1 MLGYNFQLALRSIKQ
16 RSYLTILMVLAIGI
30 GIGLLITVQT
40 MAYHNQKMPLAH
52 KANDIYFIQ
61 ADNRDLGADPIV
73 RQPYMIYL
81 THRDATN
88 LIQGNSPASAHTTVW
103 KSDIILNSF
112 SQEVRPFRSATT
124 VTNSSFFSMFDVP
137 FLYGAPWDKDSDTT
151 AAPVIVL
158 TKESNELLFGGE
170 NSVGKQLRINEHT
183 VTVVGVL
190 DNWDLKRRFYD
201 ESYSTSRKDT
211 AFIPDSFA
219 VKNNIMRNERIYCLP
234 QDRNKRGFWRTNDIQ
249 GLINSECSFVRLW
262 AQIDD
267 ESKASDYEQYLTD
280 YVNSQK
286 ELGRFPREMNNYV
299 TSLFTMVTLA
309 NELRSGNDPL
319 SFIAPLFFAVCL
331 LNAIGILLAKFM
343 RKTGEVSLRRALGA
357 NKITLMNQYLLEV
370 ILIGV
375 MGGIVGCI
383 FAYLGLQ
390 GMMRV
395 NVYQSDYSVTIEN
408 LRHAF
413 ALDLWMVGK
422 AFAIAVVSTI
432 IVGLYPI
439 WRIVNVA
446 PASQLKSQ

>member
-1 MLGYNFQLALRSIKQ
+1 MFAYNFQLALRSIRQ
-16 RSYLTILMVLAIGI
+16 RKYLTILMVMAIGI

-61 ADNRDLGADPIV
+61 ADNRELGADPIV
-73 RQPYMIYL
+73 RQPFMIYL

-88 LIQGNSPASAHTTVW
+88 LMQGQSPATAHTTVW
-103 KSDIILNSF
+103 KSDIILNSL

-137 FLYGAPWDKDSDTT
+137 FLYGAPWDAQSDTDG
-151 AAPVIVL
+151 APVIVL

-170 NSVGKQLRINEHT
+170 NSVGKQLRINEHA

-190 DNWDLKRRFYD
+190 DTWDIKRRFYD
-201 ESYSTSRKDT
+201 ESYSTSRHDT
-211 AFIPDSFA
+211 AFISDSFA
-219 VKNNIMRNERIYCLP
+219 IKNNIMRNERLGCLP
-234 QDRNKRGFWRTNDIQ
+234 ENRDKRGFWRTNDIQ
-249 GLINSECSFVRLW
+249 GLINSECNFVRLW

-267 ESKASDYEQYLTD
+267 ESRAKDYETYLVN

-286 ELGRFPREMNNYV
+286 ELGRFPREMNNFV
-299 TSLFTMVTLA
+299 TSLHTMVTLA

-319 SFIAPLFFAVCL
+319 SFIAPLFFIVCL

-343 RKTGEVSLRRALGA
+343 RKTSEVSLRRALGA
-357 NKITLMNQYLLEV
+357 NKAMLMNQYLLEIIV
-370 ILIGV
+370 IGV
-375 MGGIVGCI
+375 MGGIVGCAL
-383 FAYLGLQ
+383 AYLGLQ

-395 NVYQSDYSVTIEN
+395 MVYQSDYSVSIDN

-413 ALDLWMVGK
+413 SLDLWMISK
-422 AFAIAVVSTI
+422 AVVISVISTV

-439 WRIVNVA
+439 WRIVNIA